1 MVQYSIMVGGLKLRL
16 IIKLRTVLNLFLANE
31 VESLQNVFTPFPLT
45 AHIIIAIA
53 SVVVFFIQF
62 YRKGGLYYLFMGA
75 AVAAT
80 LITQMPNFSSNKNL
94 IFALEVIESVLCVLI
109 IVFFA
114 VSCVKNRR
122 QKALGKAVSGQAD
135 NNDDTEV
142 PSEYSDLEQMAQNS
156 IDNVQKELREQSE
169 KDKNENPVDNA
180 FDGDNGD
187 LDIYL

>member
-1 MVQYSIMVGGLKLRL
+1 MVGGMRLRL
-16 IIKLRTVLNLFLANE
+16 ILKLRTVLNLFLANE

-62 YRKGGLYYLFMGA
+62 YRKGGIYYLFMGA

-114 VSCVKNRR
+114 LSCVKNRR
-122 QKALGKAVSGQAD
+122 QKALEKASIGQAD
-135 NNDDTEV
+135 NNNDTEA
-142 PSEYSDLEQMAQNS
+142 PSEYSDLEQIAQNS

-180 FDGDNGD
+180 FDDDNGD

>member
-1 MVQYSIMVGGLKLRL
+1 M
-16 IIKLRTVLNLFLANE
+16 FLANE
-31 VESLQNVFTPFPLT
+31 VESLQNVFTPFPLA
-45 AHIIIAIA
+45 AHIIIAVA

-62 YRKGGLYYLFMGA
+62 YRKGGVYYLFMGA

-122 QKALGKAVSGQAD
+122 KKALEKASDGQAANVAEDKTD
-135 NNDDTEV
+135 N
-142 PSEYSDLEQMAQNS
+142 EYDDLEHMAQSS

-169 KDKNENPVDNA
+169 KDKNENPVDSA
-180 FDGDNGD
+180 FDDGNSD
-187 LDIYL
+187 LDVYL

>member
-1 MVQYSIMVGGLKLRL
+1 M
-16 IIKLRTVLNLFLANE
+16 FLANE

-53 SVVVFFIQF
+53 AVVIFFIQF
-62 YRKGGLYYLFMGA
+62 YRKGGVYYLLMGA

-94 IFALEVIESVLCVLI
+94 IFTLEVLEIIFCVLI

-114 VSCVKNRR
+114 VSCVKKRR
-122 QKALGKAVSGQAD
+122 QKALKMASDGQAAD
-135 NNDDTEV
+135 GAEV
-142 PSEYSDLEQMAQNS
+142 GTDSEYDDLERMAQSS

-169 KDKNENPVDNA
+169 NDKNKNPVDNA
-180 FDGDNGD
+180 FDNGSDD
-187 LDIYL
+187 LDVYL

>member
-1 MVQYSIMVGGLKLRL
+1 M
-16 IIKLRTVLNLFLANE
+16 FLANE

-53 SVVVFFIQF
+53 AVVIFFIQF
-62 YRKGGLYYLFMGA
+62 YRKGGVYYLLMGA

-94 IFALEVIESVLCVLI
+94 IFTLEVLEIIFCVLI

-114 VSCVKNRR
+114 VSCVKKRR
-122 QKALGKAVSGQAD
+122 QKVLEKASDGQAAD
-135 NNDDTEV
+135 GAEV
-142 PSEYSDLEQMAQNS
+142 GTDSEYDDLERMAQSS

-169 KDKNENPVDNA
+169 NDKNKNPVDSA
-180 FDGDNGD
+180 FDDGNSD
-187 LDIYL
+187 LDVYL